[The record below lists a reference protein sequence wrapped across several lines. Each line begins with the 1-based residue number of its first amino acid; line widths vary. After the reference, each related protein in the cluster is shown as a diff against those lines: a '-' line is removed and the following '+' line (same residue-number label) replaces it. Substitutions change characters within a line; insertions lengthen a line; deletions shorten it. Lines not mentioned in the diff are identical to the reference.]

1 MSKLSDVVK
10 KLLVDYPTLEN
21 WLFRAVSL
29 TKNDDIDRCKYSRY
43 GIGFDSHGSF
53 SFPVIGLGRN
63 VILFAVGM
71 SSSTKIDNRKKTL
84 LISGKDPTQRLEH
97 TLIAEKMY
105 SINFT
110 EQNKE
115 FCLSLNY
122 NGANSYLFV
131 NGHEIHKFKAK
142 DSEIWQLH
150 YA

>member
-1 MSKLSDVVK
+1 M
-10 KLLVDYPTLEN
+10 
-21 WLFRAVSL
+21 

-43 GIGFDSHGSF
+43 GIGFDRHGSF
-53 SFPVIGLGRN
+53 SFPGIGLGRN

-71 SSSTKIDNRKKTL
+71 SSSTKIDKRKKTL

-122 NGANSYLFV
+122 NGGNSYLFV

-142 DSEIWQLH
+142 DSEI
-150 YA
+150 